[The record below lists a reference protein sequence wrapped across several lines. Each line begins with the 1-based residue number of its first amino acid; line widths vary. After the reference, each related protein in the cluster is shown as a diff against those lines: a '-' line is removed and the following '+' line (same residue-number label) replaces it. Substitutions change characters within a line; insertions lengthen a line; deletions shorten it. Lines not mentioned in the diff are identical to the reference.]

1 MDIKIQTELV
11 RLLKN
16 LNTLV
21 EVAIEKI
28 KEDK

>member
-1 MDIKIQTELV
+1 MDIKIRTELV

-28 KEDK
+28 KESK